1 MERIDTPLKDAFYLI
16 PPQFKDA
23 RGLFSETYNAQTFKR
38 VTGLEV
44 NFVQDNESISKY
56 GALRGLHY
64 QTGVHAQAK
73 LVRVS
78 TGRVLDVIVDLRQ
91 ESPTFGQHFSL
102 ELSADN
108 RRQLFVP
115 KGFAHGFV
123 TLSPEATFCYKCDA
137 FYHKEAEGGILYNDA
152 TLAINWHLKHED
164 VLVSDKDQRLPS
176 FLDATS

>member
-38 VTGLEV
+38 VTGLEI

-56 GALRGLHY
+56 GVLRGLHY

-78 TGRVLDVIVDLRQ
+78 TGR
-91 ESPTFGQHFSL
+91 
-102 ELSADN
+102 
-108 RRQLFVP
+108 
-115 KGFAHGFV
+115 
-123 TLSPEATFCYKCDA
+123 
-137 FYHKEAEGGILYNDA
+137 
-152 TLAINWHLKHED
+152 
-164 VLVSDKDQRLPS
+164 DQ
-176 FLDATS
+176 